1 MGAEAGLGMA
11 APMVGMGNVRMW
23 IPALL
28 LAISAP
34 AHAEIYRFESELV
47 PPSRTLVGKYM
58 FYVYAHQ
65 DSPDKSK
72 GHPYVQ
78 FTDFDLEE
86 VEHLDDSTQKVSK
99 DSIQVS
105 LVPWEDFETLVDT
118 NHFCTCGED
127 VMKMAAKADKQ
138 VIFKGLNGTNEHNTA
153 GVHVYTVG
161 DAEGQVAAKPASKM
175 SSRQALK
182 RTGVYLLAISNCGDT
197 AEVTVSGKVVVR
209 NAYGFLPG
217 NEYGKKIVYAYTTG
231 IYLAMLVYWA
241 SQCVQYSDDLIFT
254 HYCLF
259 GVIAMGLVESS
270 LWFIHLVEWN
280 SSGEA
285 MRFLL
290 TAAMLFSGL
299 KHMMTLLLVLVTAMG
314 KGVTVPTL
322 EGLTTMRLLIW
333 ASIFICFNYS
343 RMYIMEMRHRYSL
356 SVKFTGL
363 AWVPTLV
370 LAVVFVSWIC
380 LSMSNTKSA
389 LREQGQQVKLA
400 TFSRFQLV
408 FCLMVPVGAAI
419 FGMQLTDVPG
429 RTSDWWNYHW
439 MSSDASTAVAG
450 ILFYLVMMMLW
461 GPTDGFKR
469 QAYSQQIT
477 ATDED
482 EAGVFAPEGFGSAEG
497 GVHGEPEV
505 AEQMEETTTADAKGL
520 EPDTIGAQD
529 KDEV

>member
-1 MGAEAGLGMA
+1 MA
-11 APMVGMGNVRMW
+11 APMVGPGSTRRW
-23 IPALL
+23 IAALL

-47 PPSRTLVGKYM
+47 PASRTLVGKYM

-78 FTDFDLEE
+78 FADFDLEE
-86 VEHLDDSTQKVSK
+86 VVHFDGSNQKVSK

-105 LVPWEDFETLVDT
+105 LVPWEDFETLVDHD
-118 NHFCTCGED
+118 HFCSCGD
-127 VMKMAAKADKQ
+127 DIMKKAAKGEKQ
-138 VIFKGLNGTNEHNTA
+138 VIFKGLNGTNENNTA
-153 GVHVYTVG
+153 DVHVYTVG
-161 DAEGQVAAKPASKM
+161 DAEGQVASKPSAKM
-175 SSRQALK
+175 SNRQALK
-182 RTGVYLLAISNCGDT
+182 RTGVYLLAISNCGDS

-217 NEYGKKIVYAYTTG
+217 NEYGKKITYAYVTG
-231 IYLAMLVYWA
+231 IYFAMLIYWA
-241 SQCVQYSDDLIFT
+241 SQCVQFSDDLIFT

-259 GVIAMGLVESS
+259 AVIAMGLVESS

-285 MRFLL
+285 LRFLL

-299 KHMMTLLLVLVTAMG
+299 KHILTIMLVLVTAMG
-314 KGVTVPTL
+314 KGVTVPQL
-322 EGLTTMRLLIW
+322 EGQTTMRLLIW
-333 ASIFICFNYS
+333 ATIFVCFNYS

-356 SVKFTGL
+356 SVKFTGI
-363 AWVPTLV
+363 AWIPTLV

-380 LSMSNTKSA
+380 LSMSNTKSS
-389 LREQGQQVKLA
+389 LREQGQEVKLA
-400 TFSRFQLV
+400 KFSRFQFV
-408 FCLMVPVGAAI
+408 ICLMVPLGAAI
-419 FGMQLTDVPG
+419 FGMQLTDLPG

-439 MSSDASTAVAG
+439 MSSDAASAVAG

-461 GPTDGFKR
+461 GPSEGGKR
-469 QAYSQQIT
+469 QEYSQQIV

-482 EAGVFAPEGFGSAEG
+482 EAASFAPEGFGSASG
-497 GVHGEPEV
+497 SAPMVEV
-505 AEQMEETTTADAKGL
+505 AEQMTTAEEGGL
-520 EPDTIGAQD
+520 IPDTIGAQD